1 MQKEQVMNH
10 ANVIIVGGDHHNG
23 LNLAR
28 AFGIHGVTVYAMI
41 VEKKLKK
48 SYIGKSKYIKKYCI
62 FQTEKDA
69 FDDISCRGYEE
80 GTFII
85 PYSDGA
91 AQELDRRLDEFKKR
105 FTVPSIRGKQGAIA
119 DLMAKNAQVKFAKA
133 HDIKMADSFLLDLSK
148 NGVDIPNG
156 WNDFPCILKPNI
168 SANGN
173 KLDIVVCNN
182 KEELTEKLNI
192 LKEKDYPNILL
203 QKFLNIDY
211 EVVVVGAIY
220 QNHDE
225 IDYAVH
231 RVIRK
236 YPDTAGTNSFSCLV
250 TEKGIIDKCGLL
262 LKKIKDFGFC
272 GLIDVEAFIVND
284 DIILNEINWRN
295 SGGGFRAYSTGFY
308 YPFRWYSDMMG
319 QIIGHNDWKPVDDCY
334 SMVEYTD
341 IRHVFEKRLSLHRW
355 LADRKKTS
363 NFALKY
369 KGDMK
374 PFFYKYIYHFM
385 GVSHK
390 STKR

>member
-250 TEKGIIDKCGLL
+250 TAITLLYCLALSKSRLL
-262 LKKIKDFGFC
+262 LASSIFFSISLRMSALLPRIKDLTDSLNSSSFS
-272 GLIDVEAFIVND
+272 LEMSFIHGAKH
-284 DIILNEINWRN
+284 W
-295 SGGGFRAYSTGFY
+295 
-308 YPFRWYSDMMG
+308 P
-319 QIIGHNDWKPVDDCY
+319 K
-334 SMVEYTD
+334 
-341 IRHVFEKRLSLHRW
+341 
-355 LADRKKTS
+355 
-363 NFALKY
+363 
-369 KGDMK
+369 
-374 PFFYKYIYHFM
+374 
-385 GVSHK
+385 
-390 STKR
+390 